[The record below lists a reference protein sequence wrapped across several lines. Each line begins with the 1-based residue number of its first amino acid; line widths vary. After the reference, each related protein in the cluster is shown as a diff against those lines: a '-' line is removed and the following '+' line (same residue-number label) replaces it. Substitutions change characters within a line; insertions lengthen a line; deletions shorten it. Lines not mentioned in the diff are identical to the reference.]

1 MPLTPDQPFEKSQG
15 DLIRSK
21 DWNDAVHEIQRLDTA
36 KVDNTNATMPGPLTI
51 TGSLGFGAQV
61 RQMINLWLTNYGI
74 GVQAWTQYYRTDRN
88 FIWYKGGVHN
98 DNEMN
103 AGGGTIQMA
112 MNDGRL
118 GIGTASP
125 DRSLTVAN
133 AIGANYLNVKDGT
146 HEILMGVDGNGG
158 IVSVMTNHD
167 LILRAGVNSEKVR
180 ITADGDVGIGT
191 SSPQTKLHVN
201 GSASKPGGGSWSSA
215 SDATLKKNVQPLSG
229 ALDRLLKLRGVTFEW
244 KEPEAHGNLTGTQI
258 GMVAQEVE
266 KVFPEWVERTTDDL
280 RFLSIRGFEALTVE
294 ALRELNDRV
303 VKLEAGRPTRKTNA

>member
-1 MPLTPDQPFEKSQG
+1 MPLIPDPPFEKSRG

-21 DWNDAVHEIQRLDTA
+21 DWNDAVHEIQRLDTT
-36 KVDNTNATMPGPLTI
+36 KVDQTNATMPGPLTI

-61 RQMINLWLTNYGI
+61 RQMINLWSTNYGI

-88 FIWYKGGVHN
+88 FIWYRGGVHN
-98 DNEMN
+98 DGEMN

-118 GIGTASP
+118 GIGTSSP

-146 HEILMGVDGNGG
+146 HEILMGVDGTGG

-167 LILRAGVNSEKVR
+167 LVLRAGVNSEKVR

-191 SSPQTKLHVN
+191 NSPQTKLHVN

-258 GMVAQEVE
+258 GMVAQDVE
-266 KVFPEWVERTTDDL
+266 KVFPEWVERTADNL
-280 RFLSIRGFEALTVE
+280 RLLSIRGFEALTVE

-303 VKLEAGRPTRKTNA
+303 TRLEAGRTTRKTNA